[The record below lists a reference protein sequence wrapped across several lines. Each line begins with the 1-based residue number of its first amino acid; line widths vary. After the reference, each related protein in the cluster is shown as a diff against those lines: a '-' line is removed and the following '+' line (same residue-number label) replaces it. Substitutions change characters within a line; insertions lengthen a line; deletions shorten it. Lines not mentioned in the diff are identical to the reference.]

1 MELRIQS
8 IHFDATEQLE
18 AFVEKKI
25 KKLEKFND
33 EIMQVEVNLKLV
45 KPETANNKEAS
56 IKMNLK
62 NGEVFA
68 NKTADSFE
76 EAIDLCT
83 EALEKQLIKTKT
95 KKDR

>member
-76 EAIDLCT
+76 EAVDLCT

>member
-68 NKTADSFE
+68 NKIADSFE
-76 EAIDLCT
+76 EAVDLCT